1 MTLRDTWSLIKE
13 IVVESRRDRVAKL
26 SASMSYL
33 AVFSL
38 APLLVITV
46 GVAGFVFGQE
56 AARGRIV
63 QEMSGLVGPEGA
75 QLIETLLQR
84 SYTDEAGPLATLLSL
99 VTLFVAATAAFADLQ
114 ESLNLIWGVEPKS
127 GGNAILRLLQRRLL
141 SFGLVVATGFL
152 LLVSLVVSTAISALR
167 DYLAAQ
173 YTIDASVLQLVNIG
187 MSMLVAYVLFLL
199 MYRFLP
205 DVRLHWRDVR
215 TGALVTT
222 VLFVIGKSL
231 IGLYLGRSAT
241 ASTFG
246 AAASLAILL
255 IWIYYSAQI
264 FFLGAEFTYVYARR
278 YGSGVHPVDAAKKSK
293 PRLRDRRAD
302 PDAVAGS

>member
-1 MTLRDTWSLIKE
+1 MTLRAAWSLTKE
-13 IVVESRRDRVAKL
+13 ILAESRRDRLPKL
-26 SASMSYL
+26 SASLSYL
-33 AVFSL
+33 AIFSL

-46 GVAGFVFGQE
+46 GVAGFAFGLDT
-56 AARGRIV
+56 ARGRII
-63 QEMSGLVGPEGA
+63 QEIGGLVGPEGA
-75 QLIETLLQR
+75 QLIQTLLEH
-84 SYTDEAGPLATLLSL
+84 SYTDQAGPIATLLSL
-99 VTLFVAATAAFADLQ
+99 VTLFIAATAAFADLQ
-114 ESLNLIWGVEPKS
+114 ESLNLIWGVQPKP
-127 GGNAILRLLQRRLL
+127 GGSAILRLLQRRLL

-167 DYLAAQ
+167 DYLGAE
-173 YTIDASVLQLVNIG
+173 YSIDASLLQVVNIL
-187 MSMLVAYVLFLL
+187 MSLFVAYALFLL

-205 DVRLHWRDVR
+205 DVRLSWRDVR
-215 TGALVTT
+215 MGALVTT
-222 VLFVIGKSL
+222 ILFVIGKSL

-241 ASTFG
+241 TSMFG

-278 YGSGVHPVDAAKKSK
+278 YGSGVHPVEEAQKAK

-302 PDAVAGS
+302 PETVARS